1 MGICVC
7 KNNVCENVLPNDQ
20 ITSPEAGQAGRMA
33 AGREDEELLLLSEA
47 DGTLLLQTGT
57 YKIQFN
63 VRQKCW

>member
-47 DGTLLLQTGT
+47 DGTLPLQTRT
-57 YKIQFN
+57 
-63 VRQKCW
+63 